1 MTQSND
7 DGFVNGID
15 PKRTRAILDL
25 IKKDATGDFAR
36 PQYQTTIA
44 WDSGYHATMHVTDGQ
59 VVLAD
64 EPQRYGGEGMGITP
78 EDLLL
83 TAVGSCLLATYIAG
97 LSAASINVEH
107 LRLSVSGRVNFRVA
121 FAVEPGSP
129 GFEDIKVVVD
139 LQTDAPEGKEK
150 LLSFWKNYIK
160 RRLYPIPSCA
170 LYQSRLKSSIIPKKK
185 HIRLEDQAK
194 TGSSLLFPH
203 KICLV

>member
-139 LQTDAPEGKEK
+139 LQTDAPEGKVVELLEK
-150 LLSFWKNYIK
+150 LYKTA
-160 RRLYPIPSCA
+160 PIPDTIM
-170 LYQSRLKSSIIPKKK
+170 RPVSIKVEINHHSEEKAYSP
-185 HIRLEDQAK
+185 
-194 TGSSLLFPH
+194 
-203 KICLV
+203 